1 MGIILDSSIIIA
13 AERRG
18 HTVREILEQ
27 VKARIASLSADGRDV
42 FRYMVQFGEREQQVI
57 FADAGFPLHGGMGPF
72 SVTRGRRRVHVEKN
86 IDQTEMSLALYQVNT
101 VMSKWNGDCEYVV
114 QQPLARWEF

>member
-1 MGIILDSSIIIA
+1 VGIILDSSIIIA

-57 FADAGFPLHGGMGPF
+57 FADAGMNDNEF
-72 SVTRGRRRVHVEKN
+72 VVHKITTFHSFKVFHLR
-86 IDQTEMSLALYQVNT
+86 S
-101 VMSKWNGDCEYVV
+101 
-114 QQPLARWEF
+114 PH